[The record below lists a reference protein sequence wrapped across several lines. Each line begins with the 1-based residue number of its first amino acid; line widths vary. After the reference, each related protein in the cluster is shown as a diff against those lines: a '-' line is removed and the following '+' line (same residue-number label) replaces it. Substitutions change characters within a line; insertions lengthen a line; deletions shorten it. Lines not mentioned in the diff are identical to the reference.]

1 MGLDA
6 EALHAAL
13 ETTAG
18 AMRVMTTRLNS
29 TQAEVRNLGFIA
41 RTFVEKDFAGSTGRG
56 LADWAKA
63 ADALAGVLEAA
74 SRDPHTYG
82 RAAQAIAA
90 ERPRLVSL
98 RTYLERAPEK
108 VSKVPGAVLK
118 PAQRADFLREVG
130 DQARALQALEL
141 DLARL
146 AEALPSAG

>member
-6 EALHAAL
+6 EALRAAL

-18 AMRVMTTRLNS
+18 SVRVMTANLKR
-29 TQAEVRNLGFIA
+29 TQAEVQNLGFIA
-41 RTFVEKDFAGSTGRG
+41 RTFVEKDFSGSTGRG

-63 ADALAGVLEAA
+63 ADTLAGVLDSA
-74 SRDPHTYG
+74 SRDPQTYG

-90 ERPRLVSL
+90 ERPRLASL
-98 RTYLERAPEK
+98 RAYLERAPEK
-108 VSKVPGAVLK
+108 VNKVPGAVLK

-130 DQARALQALEL
+130 DQARALSALEQ

-146 AEALPSAG
+146 AEGLASAG